1 MDDKALVKACIKGDA
16 MAMKTL
22 YERFYA
28 LMLGVCLR
36 YVHNKADAED
46 FVQEGFIKVFNGL
59 GSFKSA
65 GSLEGWVKRVMIN
78 NVLMQL
84 RKAKKEFPSDDMDS
98 VAKSDSDEKEDV
110 PQSLEEKVRNEDFSQ
125 AELVEMIHALP
136 EGYSRVMNMYVIDKY
151 KHREIAKIMGIS
163 EGTSKSQLNR
173 ARKLMKQ
180 KLLELVLENKGCSQ
194 VPD

>member
-1 MDDKALVKACIKGDA
+1 
-16 MAMKTL
+16 
-22 YERFYA
+22 
-28 LMLGVCLR
+28 
-36 YVHNKADAED
+36 
-46 FVQEGFIKVFNGL
+46 
-59 GSFKSA
+59 
-65 GSLEGWVKRVMIN
+65 MIN

>member
-1 MDDKALVKACIKGDA
+1 MNDKALVKACVKGDTA
-16 MAMKTL
+16 AMKTL

-28 LMLGVCLR
+28 LMLGVCQR
-36 YVHNKADAED
+36 YVYNKADAED

-65 GSLEGWVKRVMIN
+65 GSLEGWVKRVMVN

-84 RKAKKEFPSDDMDS
+84 RKTKKEFAFDDMDT
-98 VAKSDSDEKEDV
+98 VVDDSPEGLEDTPLTDEEQIRSEDIPREV
-110 PQSLEEKVRNEDFSQ
+110 LLEIMHSLPS
-125 AELVEMIHALP
+125 
-136 EGYSRVMNMYVIDKY
+136 GYSRVLNMYVIDKY
-151 KHREIAKIMGIS
+151 KHREIAKILNIS

-180 KLLELVLENKGCSQ
+180 RLLEFVLDKKEVQERS
-194 VPD
+194 

>member
-1 MDDKALVKACIKGDA
+1 MDDKALVRACKKGDTV
-16 MAMKTL
+16 AMKSL

-59 GSFKSA
+59 GTFKST
-65 GSLEGWVKRVMIN
+65 GSLEGWIKRVMIN

-84 RKAKKEFPSDDMDS
+84 RKTKKEFSVDDIDS
-98 VAKSDSDEKEDV
+98 VAKSESGEKEDA
-110 PQSLEEKVRNEDFSQ
+110 PLSLEEQIRNEDFGSE
-125 AELVEMIHALP
+125 ELIKMIHTLP
-136 EGYSRVMNMYVIDKY
+136 EGYGRVLNMYVIDKY
-151 KHREIAKIMGIS
+151 KHREIAKILNIS

-180 KLLELVLENKGCSQ
+180 KLMEMVLARKGQ
-194 VPD
+194 QTNG

>member
-1 MDDKALVKACIKGDA
+1 MNDKALVKACVKGDTA
-16 MAMKTL
+16 AMKIL
-22 YERFYA
+22 YKRFYA
-28 LMLGVCLR
+28 LMLGVCQR

-65 GSLEGWVKRVMIN
+65 GSLEGWIKRVMIN

-84 RKAKKEFPSDDMDS
+84 RKKKKEFVFDDMDTL
-98 VAKSDSDEKEDV
+98 VDDSPEGLEDTPLTDEE
-110 PQSLEEKVRNEDFSQ
+110 QIRNEEFSRE
-125 AELVEMIHALP
+125 ELMELIHALP
-136 EGYSRVMNMYVIDKY
+136 EGYGKVLNMYVIDHY
-151 KHREIAKIMGIS
+151 KHREIAGILNIS

-180 KLLELVLENKGCSQ
+180 KLIELTLARKREQ
-194 VPD
+194 VKA